1 MGAEMVNLT
10 PTPLQRRGT
19 WLLNYPIMFPDKNFS
34 PQQVAAIICFPVGLL
49 AAIPLFFY
57 EKNIFPALTVFILV
71 SLVAYIFI
79 NYMIRRFIYR
89 KIKIIYKLIY
99 QTKASKRE
107 EFYYK
112 NILPQKSI
120 EEVSDDVEQWAV
132 QRKEEIEILR
142 KNEDFRKE
150 FLLNLSHELKTPI
163 FAIQGY
169 VDTLLNGALN
179 NPEVNIK
186 FLSNASKNI
195 DRLVNLVDDLDEI
208 TKLESGEQ
216 LLYTQNF
223 VIQDIIKE
231 VFESLS
237 IKADEKKIKC
247 FIKKGCELPLTVFG
261 DKEKIRQVVINL
273 TDNAIKY
280 GKQNGNIEG
289 SAYKID
295 GKKILVEISDNGHG
309 IADEHL
315 PRIFERFYRTDLART
330 RKVGGS
336 GLGLSIA
343 KHIIEAHAETI
354 HVRSKT
360 DVGTTFGFT
369 LPSAR
374 TST

>member
-1 MGAEMVNLT
+1 
-10 PTPLQRRGT
+10 
-19 WLLNYPIMFPDKNFS
+19 MFPAKNFS
-34 PQQVAAIICFPVGLL
+34 PQQVAAIICFPVGL
-49 AAIPLFFY
+49 IGGLFVYFY
-57 EKNIFPALTVFILV
+57 EDNFLPALIIFLLLC
-71 SLVAYIFI
+71 LVAYIFI
-79 NYMIRRFIYR
+79 YLMIQQFVYR

-142 KNEDFRKE
+142 KNEAFRKE

-169 VDTLLNGALN
+169 VDTLLNGALA
-179 NPEVNIK
+179 NPEVNTK
-186 FLSNASKNI
+186 FLNNTSKNI

-216 LLYTQNF
+216 LLYKENF
-223 VIQDIIKE
+223 IIQDVIKE

-247 FIKKGCELPLTVFG
+247 FIKKGCELPLTVYA
-261 DKEKIRQVVINL
+261 DKEKIRQVLINL
-273 TDNAIKY
+273 IDNAIKY
-280 GKQNGNIEG
+280 GKQSGIIEG

-295 GKKILVEISDNGHG
+295 GKKILVEISDDGHG
-309 IADEHL
+309 IAEEHL
-315 PRIFERFYRTDLART
+315 PRIFERFYRTDLARA

-343 KHIIEAHAETI
+343 KHIIEAHDDTI

-374 TST
+374 TT

>member
-1 MGAEMVNLT
+1 MLPV
-10 PTPLQRRGT
+10 
-19 WLLNYPIMFPDKNFS
+19 KNFS
-34 PQQVAAIICFPVGLL
+34 PQQVAALTCLPIGLAGGLAVFLYHAGLVPSIIFFIILSLL
-49 AAIPLFFY
+49 
-57 EKNIFPALTVFILV
+57 
-71 SLVAYIFI
+71 SYICI
-79 NYMIRRFIYR
+79 YVMVQRFVYR

-112 NILPQKSI
+112 NILPQKTI
-120 EEVSDDVEQWAV
+120 EEVSDDVEKWAV
-132 QRKEEIEILR
+132 QHKEEIEELR
-142 KNEDFRKE
+142 KNEAFRKE

-169 VDTLLNGALN
+169 VDTLLNGALS
-179 NPEVNIK
+179 NPDVNIK
-186 FLSNASKNI
+186 FLGNASKNV

-216 LLYTQNF
+216 QLYKQNF
-223 VIQDIIKE
+223 VIQDIIRE

-237 IKADEKKIKC
+237 IKADEKKIRS
-247 FIKKGCELPLTVFG
+247 FIKKGCELPLTVFA
-261 DKEKIRQVVINL
+261 DKEKIRQVLINL

-280 GKQNGNIEG
+280 GKQNGIIEG

-295 GKKILVEISDNGHG
+295 GRKILVEISDDGHG
-309 IADEHL
+309 ISEEHL

-343 KHIIEAHAETI
+343 KHIIEAHHETI

-374 TST
+374 TA

>member
-1 MGAEMVNLT
+1 
-10 PTPLQRRGT
+10 
-19 WLLNYPIMFPDKNFS
+19 
-34 PQQVAAIICFPVGLL
+34 
-49 AAIPLFFY
+49 
-57 EKNIFPALTVFILV
+57 
-71 SLVAYIFI
+71 
-79 NYMIRRFIYR
+79 MIERFVYR

-120 EEVSDDVEQWAV
+120 EEVSEDVEKWAV
-132 QRKEEIEILR
+132 QHREEIEVLR
-142 KNEDFRKE
+142 QNETFRKE

-169 VDTLLNGALN
+169 VDTLLNGALD
-179 NPEVNIK
+179 NPDVNKK
-186 FLSNASKNI
+186 FLGNASKNI

-216 LLYTQNF
+216 LLFKQNF
-223 VIQDIIKE
+223 IIQDLIKE

-237 IKADEKKIKC
+237 IKADDKKIKC
-247 FIKKGCELPLTVFG
+247 YIKKGCEIPLTVFA
-261 DKEKIRQVVINL
+261 DKEKIRQVLINL
-273 TDNAIKY
+273 IDNALKY
-280 GKQNGNIEG
+280 GKQNGIIEG
-289 SAYKID
+289 SAYNID
-295 GKKILVEISDNGHG
+295 GKKVLVEISDDGHG
-309 IADEHL
+309 ISEEHL

-343 KHIIEAHAETI
+343 KHILEAHGETI

-369 LPSAR
+369 MSSGRPI
-374 TST
+374 

>member
-1 MGAEMVNLT
+1 MLPV
-10 PTPLQRRGT
+10 
-19 WLLNYPIMFPDKNFS
+19 KNFT
-34 PQQVAAIICFPVGLL
+34 PQQVAAVTSLPIGFLGGVAVFIYGEGTL
-49 AAIPLFFY
+49 
-57 EKNIFPALTVFILV
+57 PALVVFIFLSLV
-71 SLVAYIFI
+71 SYFFIYI
-79 NYMIRRFIYR
+79 MIQRFVYR

-120 EEVSDDVEQWAV
+120 EEVSEDVAQWAV

-142 KNEDFRKE
+142 RNEEFRKE

-169 VDTLLNGALN
+169 VDTLLNGALD
-179 NPEVNIK
+179 NPEVNVR

-216 LLYTQNF
+216 LLYKQNF
-223 VIQDIIKE
+223 IIQDLIKE
-231 VFESLS
+231 VYESLS
-237 IKADEKKIKC
+237 INADEKKIKC
-247 FIKKGCELPLTVFG
+247 YIKRGCELPLTVFA
-261 DKEKIRQVVINL
+261 DKEKIRQVLINL
-273 TDNAIKY
+273 IDNAIKY
-280 GKQNGNIEG
+280 GKQNGIIEG
-289 SAYKID
+289 SAYNID

-309 IADEHL
+309 ILDEHL
-315 PRIFERFYRTDLART
+315 PRIFERFYRTDLARA
-330 RKVGGS
+330 RKAGGS

-343 KHIIEAHAETI
+343 KHIVEAHDEMI

-369 LPSAR
+369 LPSAKII
-374 TST
+374 